1 MPYITTEGRALPL
14 DKAFSH
20 NNISFPA
27 NWLRLSNP
35 ADREAQGISWK
46 EIEEPPVV
54 RAPLDRE
61 KADGVARAKDTAG
74 KMLAQSDWMVIASVE
89 RDRAVAED
97 WAEYRAAVLAEA
109 DRLEGEYNAA
119 ATYTDIDLIKQ
130 NWPLNPNEVAARE
143 ADEARLAADK
153 AKQEEDKNADKK
165 EEN

>member
-14 DKAFSH
+14 DKAFNH

-54 RAPLDRE
+54 RAPLARE
-61 KADGVARAKDTAG
+61 KSDGIARAKGTAG
-74 KMLAQSDWMVIASVE
+74 KMLAGSDWQIVASVE
-89 RDRAVAED
+89 RQRAVPTE
-97 WAEYRAAVLAEA
+97 WAEYRTAVLAEA

-119 ATYTDIDLIKQ
+119 ATYTDLDLIKQ
-130 NWPLNPNEVAARE
+130 EWPLNPNEVAARE
-143 ADEARLAADK
+143 ADEARLAAAK
-153 AKQEEDKNADKK
+153 AKQEENKNADK
-165 EEN
+165 

>member
-27 NWLRLSNP
+27 NWLRLATES
-35 ADREAQGISWK
+35 DREAQGISWK

-54 RAPLDRE
+54 RAPLERE
-61 KADGVARAKDTAG
+61 KRDGVSRAKDTAN
-74 KMLAQSDWMVIASVE
+74 KMLSGSDWQIVASVE
-89 RDRAVAED
+89 RQRAVPTE

-119 ATYTDIDLIKQ
+119 AAYTDIDLIKQ

-143 ADEARLAADK
+143 ADEARLAA
-153 AKQEEDKNADKK
+153 AKEKREEKKNA
-165 EEN
+165 E

>member
-1 MPYITTEGRALPL
+1 MPYITKEGRVLVS

-27 NWLRLSNP
+27 NWLRLATES
-35 ADREAQGISWK
+35 DREAQGISWK

-54 RAPLDRE
+54 RAPLERE
-61 KADGVARAKDTAG
+61 KADGIARAKDTAG

-119 ATYTDIDLIKQ
+119 AAYTDIDLIKQ
-130 NWPLNPNEVAARE
+130 NWPENPNEVAARK
-143 ADEARLAADK
+143 ADEARLAA
-153 AKQEEDKNADKK
+153 AKEKREEKKNA
-165 EEN
+165 E